1 MPWFAAHAVMYFKR
15 KEGPQEH
22 FSVWENVL
30 LVEARDGEDAMA
42 KAEARAREDEGDSS
56 GSLVWGGHP
65 ARLVFAGIRK
75 LLTVAHE
82 AAGDVIGH
90 GDEVTYSEF
99 EVADEAAVRAL
110 AAGEEVSLKY
120 VE

>member
-1 MPWFAAHAVMYFKR
+1 MPWFAAHAVIYFKL
-15 KEGPQEH
+15 KDGPQER

-30 LVEARDGEDAMA
+30 LVEARDGKDAMA
-42 KAEARAREDEGDSS
+42 KAEALAREDEGDDS
-56 GSLVWGGHP
+56 GSLVSDGHP
-65 ARLVFAGIRK
+65 AQRIFAGIRK
-75 LLTVAHE
+75 LLTVAHA
-82 AAGDVIGH
+82 AAGDVIGD

-110 AAGEEVSLKY
+110 AAGKKVSLKY